1 MKKTLKSITSLIAFT
16 SLFLMANASAES
28 MAEQIKKR
36 SIEMKEVKALLNDPD
51 QSTRLAAMDMMLKSS
66 DTAMKEQAYSVGFN
80 SADDAVRAI
89 ALRNK
94 LNEISSLTLYFTL
107 SETATEKNKEIYQK
121 FGGSLTLLMNKY
133 DEKTA
138 KFTTYSSYSGSSSA
152 GRSQSKPGNVSGLT
166 VSFGTTNCSGTLLLN
181 EQSELVGDVNC
192 NGLMLKTKASII

>member
-1 MKKTLKSITSLIAFT
+1 MKKTLKSVTSLIALT

-36 SIEMKEVKALLNDPD
+36 SAEMAEVKALLNDPD

-66 DTAMKEQAYSVGFN
+66 DTAMKEQAYSAGFN

-94 LNEISSLTLYFTL
+94 LNEIASLTMYFTL
-107 SETATEKNKEIYQK
+107 PENATEEDKKTYQS
-121 FGGSLTLLMNKY
+121 FGGSLTLIFEKY

-138 KFTTYSSYSGSSSA
+138 KFTAYSRTTGTNF
-152 GRSQSKPGNVSGLT
+152 RNPGNVSGLT
-166 VSFGTTNCSGTLLLN
+166 VSFGTRYCSGTLLLN
-181 EQSELVGDVNC
+181 ELSELEGNVNC
-192 NGLMLKTKASII
+192 NKVIFETKANLI